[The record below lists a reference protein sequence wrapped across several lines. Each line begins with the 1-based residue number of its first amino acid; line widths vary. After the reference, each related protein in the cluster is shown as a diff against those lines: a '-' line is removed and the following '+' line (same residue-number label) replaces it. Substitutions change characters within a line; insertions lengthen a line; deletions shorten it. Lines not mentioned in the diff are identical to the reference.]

1 MDLFRFFNNFFDF
14 EHVLGVEESFHLGV
28 KSLFLQLLDQV
39 HGL

>member
-1 MDLFRFFNNFFDF
+1 MDLSRFVSDFFDF

-28 KSLFLQLLDQV
+28 KSLVLQYLDKV